1 MCTNLYAS
9 ISKQNITTHTLI
21 HPHKPGFKVAV
32 TLLLLSHLD
41 EMGYEFQSFASLGRE
56 MALWMDRS
64 EEAKAQVY
72 T

>member
-1 MCTNLYAS
+1 MHL
-9 ISKQNITTHTLI
+9 
-21 HPHKPGFKVAV
+21 HKPGFKVAV

-41 EMGYEFQSFASLGRE
+41 EMGYEFQSFARLGRE